1 MDIRETIRKNLKY
14 YLERSPYTQA
24 EIARALGVSK
34 MSVTK
39 WMKGDNSPNIE
50 LLEPLCKLLNIN
62 ITDVFEEHPEPAETL
77 TTDEHQLVTDYR
89 SFSGRAVGK
98 ESFSISPIVAFAVT
112 FIIAFVKIVI
122 GIGCT

>member
-50 LLEPLCKLLNIN
+50 LLEPLCKLLSIN
-62 ITDVFEEHPEPAETL
+62 ITDVFEEHPEPAQTL
-77 TTDEHQLVTDYR
+77 TTDEQQLVTDYR
-89 SFSGRAVGK
+89 SFNDEGK
-98 ESFSISPIVAFAVT
+98 EKVREYVADLKGNPRYKKRDEPAVDQQ
-112 FIIAFVKIVI
+112 A
-122 GIGCT
+122 

>member
-50 LLEPLCKLLNIN
+50 LLEPLCKLLSIN

-77 TTDEHQLVTDYR
+77 TTDEQQLVTDYR
-89 SFSGRAVGK
+89 SFNDEGK
-98 ESFSISPIVAFAVT
+98 ETARKEPHPRTDEIPQHYFNIVWGILSI
-112 FIIAFVKIVI
+112 
-122 GIGCT
+122 

>member
-39 WMKGDNSPNIE
+39 WMKGDNSPNM
-50 LLEPLCKLLNIN
+50 EP
-62 ITDVFEEHPEPAETL
+62 HPR
-77 TTDEHQLVTDYR
+77 TDEIPQHYFNIVWGIL
-89 SFSGRAVGK
+89 
-98 ESFSISPIVAFAVT
+98 SI
-112 FIIAFVKIVI
+112 
-122 GIGCT
+122 

>member
-14 YLERSPYTQA
+14 YLELSPYTQA

-50 LLEPLCKLLNIN
+50 LLEPLCKLLSIN

-77 TTDEHQLVTDYR
+77 TTDEQQLVTDYR
-89 SFSGRAVGK
+89 SFNDEGK
-98 ESFSISPIVAFAVT
+98 EKVREYVADLKGNPRYKKRDEPAVDQQ
-112 FIIAFVKIVI
+112 A
-122 GIGCT
+122 

>member
-77 TTDEHQLVTDYR
+77 TTDEQQLVTDYR
-89 SFSGRAVGK
+89 SFSDEGK
-98 ESFSISPIVAFAVT
+98 EKVRDYVADLKGNPRYKKRDEPEMDQQA
-112 FIIAFVKIVI
+112 
-122 GIGCT
+122 